1 MEQEVMRPR
10 IGTQEV
16 LRAAE
21 ILRKYRQGPPT
32 PSRPADGW

>member
-21 ILRKYRQGPPT
+21 ILRKYRQGK
-32 PSRPADGW
+32 

>member
-21 ILRKYRQGPPT
+21 ILRKYL
-32 PSRPADGW
+32 SLIHI